1 MTDKA
6 RWEEDNEVQEAEK
19 QEAEMIQGGCTAKY
33 KHTYTLAQY
42 WRPPVVTS
50 HSENQQPRSNQDCC
64 TIFLW
69 EKQGSSY
76 IATIL
81 LGSS

>member
-1 MTDKA
+1 MKEDHEGMQIKNDTDKA

-42 WRPPVVTS
+42 
-50 HSENQQPRSNQDCC
+50 
-64 TIFLW
+64 
-69 EKQGSSY
+69 
-76 IATIL
+76 
-81 LGSS
+81 